1 MRARAGAIIVL
12 VAAIL
17 SLLVTISAP
26 YVRAFDDVRVYFFG
40 DAAGD
45 AQAINQFRLG
55 IWGFCQRVISDGN
68 WVCENTGLA
77 YSYGVQGANGN
88 QQWVGSSWTR
98 GLVMSPVATGFLII
112 TTIVAFTKHHIKDVY
127 GLLIIVPPPFSI
139 AALLSWWSG
148 LVTFIYLAINLT
160 LYLKVRAQMRHLGT
174 IENTDFGPGFWMSL
188 AVLILTIVAGFILL
202 IEHRRART
210 SVDNS
215 ASYRYA
221 SNGGFFSR
229 FRK

>member
-1 MRARAGAIIVL
+1 MRAHAGAIIVL

-17 SLLVTISAP
+17 SLLVTISTP

-40 DAAGD
+40 DAAGNSD
-45 AQAINQFRLG
+45 AINQFRLG
-55 IWGFCQRVISDGN
+55 IWGWCHRLISNGN

-98 GLVMSPVATGFLII
+98 GLVMSPVATGFLVI
-112 TTIVAFTKHHIKDVY
+112 TTIVSFTKHHI
-127 GLLIIVPPPFSI
+127 I

-202 IEHRRART
+202 IEHRRARSGVDT
-210 SVDNS
+210 SS
-215 ASYRYA
+215 PYRYA

>member
-1 MRARAGAIIVL
+1 MRAHAGAIIVL

-45 AQAINQFRLG
+45 TQAINQFRLG

-98 GLVMSPVATGFLII
+98 GLVMSPVATGFLVI
-112 TTIVAFTKHHIKDVY
+112 TTIVAFTKHHI
-127 GLLIIVPPPFSI
+127 I

-148 LVTFIYLAINLT
+148 LVTFIFLAINLT

-202 IEHRRART
+202 IEHRRKRT
-210 SVDNS
+210 GVDNT

>member
-1 MRARAGAIIVL
+1 MRAHAGAIIVL

-17 SLLVTISAP
+17 SLLVTISSP

-40 DAAGD
+40 DAAGSD
-45 AQAINQFRLG
+45 EAINQFRLG
-55 IWGFCQRVISDGN
+55 IWGFCQRIISNGN

-88 QQWVGSSWTR
+88 QQWIGSSWTR
-98 GLVMSPVATGFLII
+98 GLVMSAVATGFLVI
-112 TTIVAFTKHHIKDVY
+112 TTIVAFTKHHI
-127 GLLIIVPPPFSI
+127 I

-148 LVTFIYLAINLT
+148 LVTFIFMAINLA

-174 IENTDFGPGFWMSL
+174 IEDTDFGPGFWMSL
-188 AVLILTIVAGFILL
+188 AVLILTLIGGFVLL
-202 IEHRRART
+202 IEHRRSRT
-210 SVDNS
+210 GADTGT
-215 ASYRYA
+215 SYRYA

>member
-1 MRARAGAIIVL
+1 MRPSPGAIIVL
-12 VAAIL
+12 VATIL

-26 YVRAFDDVRVYFFG
+26 YVRAFDDVRVSFSG
-40 DAAGD
+40 TAASGEND
-45 AQAINQFRLG
+45 AINQFRLG
-55 IWGFCQRVISDGN
+55 IWGFCQRMISNGD
-68 WVCENTGLA
+68 WVCQNTGLA

-98 GLVMSPVATGFLII
+98 GLVMSAVATGFLVI
-112 TTIVAFTKHHIKDVY
+112 TTAVAFTKHHI
-127 GLLIIVPPPFSI
+127 I

-148 LVTFIYLAINLT
+148 LVTFIFMAINLA

-188 AVLILTIVAGFILL
+188 AVLILTLAAGFVLL
-202 IEHRRART
+202 IQHRRART
-210 SVDNS
+210 GVDTGS
-215 ASYRYA
+215 SYRYA